1 MKVAL
6 ISCCGLK
13 LQEPAPAEQ
22 LYQSQLFKKNLAY
35 AKQTAD
41 QVFIL
46 SAELGLVRLD
56 QVIEPYDFTLTKQ
69 SKQFKLI
76 WSEFVAEQLELEVP
90 AGAELTILAGRSYR
104 DHLIPLLDSYT
115 VQVPLAGK
123 GIGEQLSWLT
133 KKVKE

>member
-22 LYQSQLFKKNLAY
+22 LYQSTLFKKNLAY
-35 AKQTAD
+35 AKQIAD

-46 SAELGLVRLD
+46 SAELGLVQLD

-76 WSEFVAEQLELEVP
+76 WSEFVAEQLELVVP

-104 DHLIPLLDSYT
+104 DHLLPFLDSYT
-115 VQVPLAGK
+115 VQVPLAGM

-133 KKVKE
+133 KEVKN

>member
-13 LQEPAPAEQ
+13 LDGPAPAEQ

-35 AKQTAD
+35 AKLSAD

-46 SAELGLVRLD
+46 SAKLGVVSLD

-69 SKQFKLI
+69 TKSFKLS
-76 WSEFVAEQLELEVP
+76 WSQLVAEQLKLKLP
-90 AGAELTILAGRSYR
+90 AEAEITILAGRSYR
-104 DHLIPLLDSYT
+104 DYLIPLLDSYSI
-115 VQVPLAGK
+115 QVPLEGM

-133 KKVKE
+133 KEVKQ